1 MAIIKRNIWALFVLV
16 LLGGAAV
23 LSVSLAARWQTILS
37 DEQAYQA
44 ARAELVGQ
52 AVESLLR
59 TQELVLDVI
68 GRELLRRE
76 EGLLDAS
83 RQIPLLDSILE
94 VDPILRGS
102 GWLVPTASWSGSAPI
117 WTWTACPTC

>member
-83 RQIPLLDSILE
+83 RQIPLRTPPLA
-94 VDPILRGS
+94 G
-102 GWLVPTASWSGSAPI
+102 
-117 WTWTACPTC
+117 